1 MTNLMKRLLAI
12 VLVTFVMLGMGFAIN
27 AEAAGP
33 VWEKGIKKSQD
44 QWVVGATLPEFK
56 HNFFAAQMQGILD
69 AGKKYGFKVEVRDGE
84 NDPAKQG
91 AIIDE
96 FIVKKVDCILLCPIV
111 KGAMVSAVRRAN
123 QAGIPVMILNRTLGD
138 GAETIAYVGANDYT
152 GGLVQGELVAET
164 LAEKKGNVILLQGN
178 LGSSPQI
185 NREKGLEDYLA
196 AYPDIKII
204 RKYPCDFDRSKAL
217 AAMQDALIKYP
228 KGQIDMVVSQDS
240 EMCMTALQA
249 IKAAG
254 RTELLGKIVAFDY
267 PSYVKQNIL
276 SGDFKGTVLQDPY
289 QQSMIGMDAVW
300 FYLSGNEGHIPKPN
314 FFTPLPKVVKSNA
327 EGFPPSW

>member
-1 MTNLMKRLLAI
+1 MSTWMKRLLTVLLVVSVMI
-12 VLVTFVMLGMGFAIN
+12 VVGFSAQAN
-27 AEAAGP
+27 AAGP
-33 VWEKGIKKSQD
+33 VWEKGVQKPQSE
-44 QWVVGATLPEFK
+44 WYVGATLPEFK
-56 HNFFAAQMQGILD
+56 HNFFAAQMQAILD

-84 NDPAKQG
+84 NDPSKQS

-111 KGAMVSAVRRAN
+111 KGALVAAVRRAN

-152 GGLVQGELVAET
+152 GGLVQGELVAES
-164 LAEKKGNVILLQGN
+164 LPDKKGNIILLQGN
-178 LGSSPQI
+178 LGASPQI

-196 AYPDIKII
+196 AYPEIKIM

-217 AAMQDALIKYP
+217 AAMQDALMKYP
-228 KGQIDMVVSQDS
+228 KGQIDIVVSQDS

-289 QQSMIGMDAVW
+289 QQAMIGMDAVW

-314 FFTPLPKVVKSNA
+314 FFTPLPKVVQSNA